1 MSQIIFSAFIHTE
14 KKKDHHLLNLLR
26 FDTPTVMG
34 ELNINSTEGSQ
45 IEFPGIAVLVVWQNI
60 WQ

>member
-45 IEFPGIAVLVVWQNI
+45 IEFPGIAVLVV
-60 WQ
+60 